1 MTIPSLEIP
10 GWKERED
17 QSTGWVSGIAW
28 PRECPGTTASTLRD
42 LSSYDKPWGSS
53 AAYLQDHQHANG
65 GGSVALHVQVDSP
78 SSSGMATSTPWLS
91 SHRITRLDGRV
102 AYLQVFTYGGT
113 VHFGLPGYHAMAN
126 LDPCHER
133 IPGIVVYWQ
142 VLAGSS
148 SIDDGQDRGCC
159 VYTASISAA
168 TTKATSTLRTGI

>member
-1 MTIPSLEIP
+1 MTIPSLKIP

-113 VHFGLPGYHAMAN
+113 VHFGLQVIMPWRIWIPAMREFLESWFIGRSLQAA
-126 LDPCHER
+126 HQSMTAKT
-133 IPGIVVYWQ
+133 GVV
-142 VLAGSS
+142 
-148 SIDDGQDRGCC
+148 

-168 TTKATSTLRTGI
+168 TTKATSILRAGI